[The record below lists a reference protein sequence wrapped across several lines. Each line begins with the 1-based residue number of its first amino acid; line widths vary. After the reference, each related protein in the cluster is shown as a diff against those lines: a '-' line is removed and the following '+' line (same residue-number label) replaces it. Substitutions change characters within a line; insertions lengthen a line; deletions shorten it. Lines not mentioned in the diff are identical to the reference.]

1 MTATFVPALPLQR
14 NKPSEPRKEVFRD
27 LLFLLMKRFL
37 PILLL
42 ALAVSCQKPATY
54 EDYISSV
61 TVEPTENALRFKVEI
76 GQKRECTPVVEV
88 RAEGSETWTAMPGRT
103 AMFLYSETNYE
114 ARVRVGELTGDPIL
128 FTSGSLPAETPA
140 YTVEIDNGGPKEGYM
155 LYAKENAPGFLCFTD
170 MQGKV
175 IWYERFEGEGVRC
188 MHYDPSQGK
197 IAVLAGHKDEEASTS
212 MHRPRY
218 GQHLYVIDL
227 EGNRLSSLPTTAE
240 FSEFPHHEAKLMP
253 DGNILTVEA
262 TIGYYDLSSEG
273 GSSNADV
280 WGDGYVILSP
290 EGRRLASFDCLPA
303 LDLPN
308 NMDWLNP
315 VLYQYDLIHANSVSW
330 DENGDFYMTFHY
342 IGEIWKINGKTG
354 KVAYRLGRH
363 GNLNL
368 DGEYATGGFHAVVP
382 LAPDKFLVNNNGPK
396 MGDPTNAQIYEV
408 DPVAM
413 TARRT
418 MSIPSPKG
426 YSSTN
431 GGNVEILP
439 DGKTILFNITQSRAC
454 VFTDMEGNLLKV
466 ITRAGTSYRAFYFE
480 RLY

>member
-1 MTATFVPALPLQR
+1 
-14 NKPSEPRKEVFRD
+14 
-27 LLFLLMKRFL
+27 MKRIL
-37 PILLL
+37 PILLITL
-42 ALAVSCQKPATY
+42 AASCQKPSTY

-61 TVEPTENALRFKVEI
+61 TVEPTENALRFKVNI

-88 RAEGSETWTAMPGRT
+88 KAEGSETWKAMPGQT
-103 AMFLYSETNYE
+103 AMFLYPETPYE
-114 ARVRVGELTGDPIL
+114 ARVRVGDLVGEPVS
-128 FTSGSLPAETPA
+128 FTSGSLPPETPV
-140 YTVEIDNGGPKEGYM
+140 YTVEIDNGGPQDGYM

-188 MHYDPSQGK
+188 MHYDLAQGK
-197 IAVLAGHKDEEASTS
+197 IAVLAGHKDEEATTS

-227 EGNRLSSLPTTAE
+227 EGNKLSSIPTTAAY
-240 FSEFPHHEAKLMP
+240 SEFPHHEAKIMP

-262 TIGYYDLSSEG
+262 TIRHYDLSSEG
-273 GSSNADV
+273 GGADDDV

-290 EGRRLASFDCLPA
+290 EGKRLGSFDCLPA

-315 VLYQYDLIHANSVSW
+315 VLYRYDLVHANSVSW

-342 IGEIWKINGKTG
+342 ISEIWKIDGKTG
-354 KVAYRLGRH
+354 EVVYRLGKH
-363 GNLNL
+363 GNLKL
-368 DGEYATGGFHAVVP
+368 DGEYASGGFHAVVP
-382 LAPDKFLVNNNGPK
+382 LAPDKFLVNNNGAAY
-396 MGDPTNAQIYEV
+396 GDPTHAQIYEV
-408 DPVAM
+408 NATTK

-418 MSIPSPKG
+418 MNIACPAE
-426 YSSTN
+426 YSSTT

-439 DGKTILFNITQSRAC
+439 DGKTLLFNSTQAKSTIL
-454 VFTDMEGNLLKV
+454 TDMEGNLLKSF
-466 ITRAGTSYRAFYFE
+466 TRKNTSYRAFYFE
-480 RLY
+480 TLL